1 MATEVENSEEKKEL
15 TPEQKELQE
24 KIMRGVVVSK
34 FKTSLQDINF
44 YMKKY
49 KISLEEVK
57 KEIDDKTSKLTKSRR
72 DFVIGFKIEFIQ
84 QLLDDMYKPKA

>member
-34 FKTSLQDINF
+34 FRTTLQDINF

-49 KISLEEVK
+49 DI
-57 KEIDDKTSKLTKSRR
+57 
-72 DFVIGFKIEFIQ
+72 
-84 QLLDDMYKPKA
+84 